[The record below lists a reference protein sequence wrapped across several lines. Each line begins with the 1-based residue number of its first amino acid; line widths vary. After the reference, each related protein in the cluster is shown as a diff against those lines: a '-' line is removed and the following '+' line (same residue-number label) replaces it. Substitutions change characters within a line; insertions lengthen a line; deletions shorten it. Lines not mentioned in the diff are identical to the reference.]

1 MTAKDVSTIHVQDQ
15 RTRKAAVTDLPAP
28 GILAKWPII
37 GLIMFVFGAL
47 AFGGL
52 TYNLLN
58 QGPLLQWDR
67 EIANTLPAIGLK
79 SPTYVR
85 TIMDAGFYIG
95 DQVIAGLS
103 ILLGLLFIIKRL
115 WKEVAMLVIGMV
127 GASSLF
133 LFLSHL
139 INRPRP
145 STQIWIVLGIPGYPS
160 GHAIS
165 VIVFYGLM
173 AYLLVPR
180 IASAFWRVV
189 VVVVALLIIGF
200 VGFSRIFTG
209 GHYLTDILAGYA
221 IGIAWSGI
229 AFTCIEVVSLK
240 IRSRN
245 VKKEQTYSS

>member
-1 MTAKDVSTIHVQDQ
+1 MTAKDASTIHVQDRRQ
-15 RTRKAAVTDLPAP
+15 HQTASIERPAP

-37 GLIMFVFGAL
+37 GLIMFVFGAV

-52 TYNLLN
+52 TYNLQH

-67 EIANTLPAIGLK
+67 MIASTLPAIGLR
-79 SPTYVR
+79 SPAYVR
-85 TIMDAGFYIG
+85 TIMDAGFYVG

-103 ILLGLLFIIKRL
+103 ILLGLFLIIKRL
-115 WKEVAMLVIGMV
+115 WKELTMLVIGML

-133 LFLSHL
+133 LFLSNL

-145 STQIWIVLGIPGYPS
+145 STQIWIVLSIPGYPS
-160 GHAIS
+160 GHAIN
-165 VIVFYGLM
+165 VVVFYGLV
-173 AYLLVPR
+173 AYLMVQR
-180 IASAFWRVV
+180 IASAFWKMIVV
-189 VVVVALLIIGF
+189 LAALLIIVF

-221 IGIAWSGI
+221 IGIAWSGVV
-229 AFTCIEVVSLK
+229 FTIIEAIFQK

-245 VKKEQTYSS
+245 IKQEQIHSS